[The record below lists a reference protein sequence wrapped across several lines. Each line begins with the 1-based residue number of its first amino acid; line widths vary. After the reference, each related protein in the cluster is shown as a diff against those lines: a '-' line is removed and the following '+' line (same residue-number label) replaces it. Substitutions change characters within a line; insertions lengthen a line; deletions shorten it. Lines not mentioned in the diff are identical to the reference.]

1 MCLLRLFSYG
11 RGMLVVVSTG
21 PLHDELSHD
30 TFQLMM
36 EQDKRMTIEAELVE
50 RFWDRF
56 IDIVHKYGV
65 KKPFDRWYVIRAEE
79 YIKAY
84 PDKRLQD
91 HNRSDVESWLAAL
104 GRNNNLKSWQFRQ
117 AAHAMQILF
126 CEMVKSTWASDI
138 DWDHWKDAAKDL
150 EPDHVTIGR
159 EGSHITNHAATNSS
173 AEPGSLRETR
183 EKHPELMKQ
192 LASSLRI
199 GQYAYRTEKSYT
211 DWICRFL
218 AYFAQKDPRQMGS
231 SEVFTFLEYLALQRK
246 VASSTQNQ
254 ALNALVYLYDKVL
267 EQPLGDLGSF
277 ARAKRPRRLPVV
289 LSREEIQRLLAV
301 MDGVFG
307 LMAQLMYGTGM
318 RLMEAV
324 RLRVQDVDFDYGQVI
339 VRDGKGQKDRVVPL
353 PEKIAESLKNH
364 LEQTRKIHEGDLAQG
379 LGRVYLPEALG
390 KKYPA
395 AAQEWRWQYVF
406 PSSRVSIDTR
416 SGEKRRHHL
425 HENGLQKKIKN
436 CAAKAGIVKRVNCH
450 ALRHSFATHVLEAGY
465 DIRTVQELLGHA
477 DVSTTMIYTHVLN
490 KPGLGVRSPLD
501 Y

>member
-1 MCLLRLFSYG
+1 M
-11 RGMLVVVSTG
+11 VK
-21 PLHDELSHD
+21 
-30 TFQLMM
+30 LMKQVKKTT
-36 EQDKRMTIEAELVE
+36 EKTDRIE

-56 IDIVHKYGV
+56 ISIVHKNGV

-79 YIKAY
+79 YIETH

-91 HNRSDVESWLAAL
+91 HEKQDVENWLEAL
-104 GRNNNLKSWQFRQ
+104 GRKNNLKSWQFRQ

-126 CEMVKSTWASDI
+126 CEMVKPAWASDI
-138 DWDHWKDAAKDL
+138 DWDHWKDAARDL

-159 EGSHITNHAATNSS
+159 EGSNVTSS
-173 AEPGSLRETR
+173 NVADSSSEYSSLQKTRDKHPQLMKKLADSLR
-183 EKHPELMKQ
+183 L
-192 LASSLRI
+192 

-211 DWICRFL
+211 DWVCRFL
-218 AYFAQKDPRQMGS
+218 AYFAHRDPRQMGS

-267 EQPLGDLGSF
+267 EQPFGDLGPF

-289 LSREEIQRLLAV
+289 LSRGEISRLLAE
-301 MDGVFG
+301 MDGTFG

-324 RLRVQDVDFDYGQVI
+324 RLRVQDIDFDYGQII
-339 VRDGKGQKDRVVPL
+339 VRDGKGKKDRVVPL
-353 PEKIAESLKNH
+353 PEKVAASLKKH
-364 LEQTRKIHEGDLAQG
+364 LEQTRKIHTEDLAQG
-379 LGRVYLPEALG
+379 LGRAYLPEALQR
-390 KKYPA
+390 KYPA
-395 AAQEWRWQYVF
+395 AAQEWGWQYVF
-406 PSSRVSIDTR
+406 PSSRVSIDAR

-425 HENGLQKKIKN
+425 HENGLQKKIKL
-436 CAAKAGIVKRVNCH
+436 CAAKAGIIKRVNSH